1 MTGVLGMVEY
11 IVLEIM
17 WLCRLKSSNYQRLDE
32 ASRLFSIQIGL
43 DSDGA
48 VIAIE

>member
-17 WLCRLKSSNYQRLDE
+17 CRLKSSNYQRLDE